1 MHSLLCEATLSR
13 RCEARCAGDVP
24 RMTVMLPARVCLQA
38 VINYINT
45 KTESEWCAQNAAAPE
60 SHLRLSRLTLG
71 LCLGAMCSPAPA
83 SKRGLPDQEEDCRGG
98 EAGCALCHSPNC
110 LVFMS
115 QQVMQVTLTKLLL
128 TCFPH
133 VRDRLLHVHF
143 AC

>member
-60 SHLRLSRLTLG
+60 NTSGCPNSHGGHCFTFAVLRQLPNADFQIKKKIVEEVRLAVH
-71 LCLGAMCSPAPA
+71 CVIPPVVWCS
-83 SKRGLPDQEEDCRGG
+83 CRNRQC
-98 EAGCALCHSPNC
+98 E
-110 LVFMS
+110 
-115 QQVMQVTLTKLLL
+115 
-128 TCFPH
+128 
-133 VRDRLLHVHF
+133 
-143 AC
+143 